1 MQPFSTYFS
10 DANLIVRQ
18 GQQLYH
24 LHQMLKQHPEEAVIA
39 EIGRTYHQLGAAPTY
54 SAGVVMGASVVEAY
68 RSTERG
74 ERAMQVARES
84 LNASKTGP
92 TNLGL
97 EGA

>member
-1 MQPFSTYFS
+1 MQTLSTYLS
-10 DANLIVRQ
+10 EANLVFRQ

-24 LHQMLKQHPEEAVIA
+24 LHQMMKMHPEATVIA

-54 SAGVVMGASVVEAY
+54 AAGLVMGASVVEAY

-84 LNASKTGP
+84 LDAAKAGQS
-92 TNLGL
+92 NLGF